1 MRKEKIV
8 LLLFLSASPWF
19 AFSQS
24 FSLKQCIDYANAN
37 NGNQKIAGYDVAV
50 AQKKVGEQIGTM
62 LPQID
67 GSASYTD
74 NLKLQTT
81 LLPGE
86 LAGKPGEKIA
96 VQMGTK
102 HNLSAGIQLTQKIF
116 DPTLVV
122 ALKAA
127 KVNEEYSSRNQQKT
141 SEQTAYSVSSTYYQ
155 TLVIAKR
162 SNVLRATL
170 TASEKLLSSTELKF
184 KNGMA
189 KKIDVDK
196 IRVSYNNTRS
206 QLEQSELSYQQSLNM
221 LKYQM
226 GMPVETP
233 ISLTDSASLSVD
245 IEREYLASASE
256 LNVENRVDYQLQ
268 KTNIKIQEL
277 DKQRNVV
284 GYLPTLNF
292 SASYNYNAMR
302 QKFNFFDGDQSWFN
316 NYNIGFSLKVP
327 IFDGLQKK
335 SRIAQSRLN
344 IAKAQENLRLTEQ
357 SIKVNVSNYEIQ
369 YKNAID
375 NIRNEKENL
384 DLAQNVYANTQLQY
398 NEGISTALEL
408 VQSESSLR
416 ESQNNYFNKLFSLF
430 IARLDL
436 EQSKGT
442 LMNYI
447 NNIK

>member
-1 MRKEKIV
+1 MRKRKIV
-8 LLLFLSASPWF
+8 WLLCLSASPWF
-19 AFSQS
+19 AFGQS
-24 FSLKQCIDYANAN
+24 FSLKQCIDYARSN
-37 NGNQKIAGYDVAV
+37 NGNQKIAGYETAV

-81 LLPGE
+81 LLPDFT
-86 LAGKPGEKIA
+86 GKTTEKVAI
-96 VQMGTK
+96 QMGTK
-102 HNLSAGIQLTQKIF
+102 HNLSAGIQLTQKVF
-116 DPTLVV
+116 DPTLIV

-127 KVNEEYSSRNQQKT
+127 KVNEQYSNQSQQKT
-141 SEQTAYSVSSTYYQ
+141 TEQTTYNVSSTYYQ

-162 SNVLRATL
+162 SGVLRATL
-170 TASEKLLSSTELKF
+170 AASEKLLASTELKF

-196 IRVSYNNTRS
+196 IRVSCNNTRS
-206 QLEQSELSYQQSLNM
+206 QLEQSELSYKQSLNM

-226 GMPVETP
+226 GMPVDAP
-233 ISLTDSASLSVD
+233 ISLSDTTALD
-245 IEREYLASASE
+245 IDVEREYLASKSD
-256 LNVENRVDYQLQ
+256 LNIENRVDYQLQ
-268 KTNIKIQEL
+268 KTTIKAQEL

-284 GYLPTLNF
+284 AYLPTLNF
-292 SASYNYNAMR
+292 TASYNYNAMR
-302 QKFNFFDGDQSWFN
+302 QKFNFFDGDQPWFN
-316 NYNIGFSLKVP
+316 SYNIGFSLKVP

-335 SRIAQSRLN
+335 SKIAQSRLN
-344 IAKAQENLRLTEQ
+344 IAKAQENLHLTEQ

-384 DLAQNVYANTQLQY
+384 DLAQNVYANTQMQY

-408 VQSESSLR
+408 VQAESSLR
-416 ESQNNYFNKLFSLF
+416 ESQNTYFNKLFTLF

-442 LMNYI
+442 LTNYI